1 MPDVIES
8 GSAFSDESGDI
19 LINYKNNFSV
29 SPKAQITIIN
39 ALVGDD
45 AVLTNQSKEGF
56 MIKILDKK
64 GTAVRREFN
73 YIAKGY

>member
-8 GSAFSDESGDI
+8 GSAFSDENGDI
-19 LINYKNNFSV
+19 LITYKNNFSV

-45 AVLTNQSKEGF
+45 AILTNQSKEGF
-56 MIKILDKK
+56 MIKIIDKI
-64 GTAVRREFN
+64 GVPVRREFN
-73 YIAKGY
+73 YIVKGY